1 MPKTPTAAA
10 TLPIKKFVR
19 RQDAHQTVVAIG
31 EARVGGPEPVL
42 MAGPCAVESLEQLR
56 ETARTLQ
63 ALGIHCLRAGAFK
76 PRTSP
81 YAFQGMGMAGIELL
95 SQIRDEF
102 DLAIISEV
110 MSAEQI
116 APMAPHID
124 CFQVGSRNM
133 QNFDLLKALG
143 RQNKPVLLKR
153 GLAATLEEFLWA
165 AEYILEG
172 GNPHVILCERGIRSF
187 DSATRNVFDLAA
199 VALLR
204 ERTHLPVI
212 ADPSHATGKR
222 SLVLPCARAAIAVGA
237 QGLIVEAHPQPEK
250 SVSDADQALSFP
262 ELGELARQTRLMAS
276 ALSACATP
284 APEKL
289 PQASRA
295 TA

>member
-1 MPKTPTAAA
+1 MPSAPPPSSFPSPRFA
-10 TLPIKKFVR
+10 R
-19 RQDAHQTVVAIG
+19 RDAMHQTCVPLGNAL
-31 EARVGGPEPVL
+31 VGGPEPVL
-42 MAGPCAVESLEQLR
+42 IAGPCAVESPEQLR
-56 ETARTLQ
+56 QVADALHT
-63 ALGIHCLRAGAFK
+63 LGIGCLRAGAFK

-81 YAFQGMGMAGIELL
+81 YAFQGMGMAGVELL
-95 SQIRDEF
+95 GQIRTEYG
-102 DLAIISEV
+102 LAIISEV
-110 MSAEQI
+110 MSASQI

-143 RQNKPVLLKR
+143 RQPRPVLLKR
-153 GLAATLEEFLWA
+153 GLAATLEELLWA

-187 DSATRNVFDLAA
+187 DPATRNVFDLAA

-237 QGLIVEAHPQPEK
+237 HGLIVEAHPQPER
-250 SVSDADQALSFP
+250 SVSDADQALSLDDLAQLVHHTRAMATALNACQTP
-262 ELGELARQTRLMAS
+262 ELTETRRAQRVLA
-276 ALSACATP
+276 
-284 APEKL
+284 
-289 PQASRA
+289 
-295 TA
+295 